1 MAAPRMPAKVEVR
14 MGTRVGF
21 LRCWKITRI
30 KGGKWKNYVD
40 GHLAPTLT
48 LFMTPHGG
56 RGLNGYRL
64 LKK

>member
-1 MAAPRMPAKVEVR
+1 MPAKVEVR

-56 RGLNGYRL
+56 RGLNDY
-64 LKK
+64 